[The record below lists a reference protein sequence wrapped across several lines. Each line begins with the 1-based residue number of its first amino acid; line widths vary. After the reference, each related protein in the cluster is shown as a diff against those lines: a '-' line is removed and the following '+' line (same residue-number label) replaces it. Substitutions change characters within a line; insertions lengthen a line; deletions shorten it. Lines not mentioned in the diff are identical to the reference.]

1 MEKDLDFW
9 REKID
14 ALNERILAL
23 LNERAQC
30 ALKVGQIKRAAGLPL
45 HAPDRETLILSRI
58 RALNPGPLS
67 DEAAQRIFRQI
78 IDESLRLEEDHAD
91 SDPKPN
97 EREGE

>member
-30 ALKVGQIKRAAGLPL
+30 ALKVGQLKRADLGDQIGIISIRAD
-45 HAPDRETLILSRI
+45 APHNRAANDNRI
-58 RALNPGPLS
+58 RVS
-67 DEAAQRIFRQI
+67 RDFRYVFG
-78 IDESLRLEEDHAD
+78 L
-91 SDPKPN
+91 
-97 EREGE
+97 

>member
-14 ALNERILAL
+14 SLNEQILTL
-23 LNERAQC
+23 LNARAQC
-30 ALKVGQIKRAAGLPL
+30 ALVVGQIKRDAGLPL

-58 RALNPGPLS
+58 RALNPGPLT

-91 SDPKPN
+91 SESKQN
-97 EREGE
+97 KTENR

>member
-14 ALNERILAL
+14 ALDEQIIEL

-30 ALKVGQIKRAAGLPL
+30 ALFVGKIKCAEGLPL
-45 HAPDRETLILSRI
+45 HVPDRETLILSRI
-58 RALNPGPLS
+58 RELNSGPLS
-67 DEAAQRIFRQI
+67 HEAAQRIFRQI

-91 SDPKPN
+91 SESKKK
-97 EREGE
+97 GLL